1 MWRVHAIVRPWAS
14 VSVRHYAK
22 KGQKARS
29 LLSEEEGSLVDL
41 EKVTKSMT
49 AAVSSLKWEYTNTVV
64 SRVTPA
70 IVEKLTVAV
79 EGQQVP
85 LGQLGQV
92 GLLNPQ
98 TVVINLA
105 GSPQSVDAVV
115 QSLRGTSFNLNPVEE
130 NSVVKVPL
138 PKMTKELRES
148 LVKLAKAHAEKT
160 KTNIRKARQK
170 AIGDLRS
177 VDDTSKDAVHRLEKH
192 LQDLTDQYTD
202 SVEELFKAKSTELM
216 KS

>member
-1 MWRVHAIVRPWAS
+1 
-14 VSVRHYAK
+14 
-22 KGQKARS
+22 
-29 LLSEEEGSLVDL
+29 
-41 EKVTKSMT
+41 MT